1 LVNLRTR
8 AEGSRAVV
16 KMKRHGSGHSNWTL
30 VMILWSHSLLSAHSR
45 ESLVVVGNTL
55 SYGASEVIVN
65 EESGGVRRSRFL
77 VVAAS
82 SYLLS

>member
-1 LVNLRTR
+1 LPQRVSDEERKLYNIDT
-8 AEGSRAVV
+8 
-16 KMKRHGSGHSNWTL
+16 WTL
-30 VMILWSHSLLSAHSR
+30 VMILGSHSLLSAHSR

-77 VVAAS
+77 TTK
-82 SYLLS
+82 LLKLLFFFATYEWTQ